1 MDVTGKAMK
10 NQGRAYLFAAIT
22 VLLWSTVATAFKIA
36 LRDLNNIE
44 VLLIANLTSLVVF
57 LGLLLVSGKT
67 GLLKKETPKS
77 LAFSAFQG
85 LLNPFAYYLILFKA
99 YSLLPAQVAQPTN
112 FIWPVVLML
121 LSAPLLKQPIRLTG
135 VIALLVSFTGVL
147 ILSSQGNL
155 SHFRIVEPAGI
166 ALSLSTSVIWA
177 FYWIFNL
184 RDHRDDLVKLFLG
197 FLFSSVYI
205 LIVAAFTGTFTGI
218 FQKPLMVAVYIGL
231 FEMGITFALW
241 LKALQLSDSTGKV
254 ANLIYITPFASLL
267 FIHFVLHEELYY
279 TSFIGL
285 ALIIAGILAGRIKKR
300 A

>member
-1 MDVTGKAMK
+1 MGDTMK
-10 NQGRAYLFAAIT
+10 NQRHAYLFAAVT

-57 LGLLLVSGKT
+57 LGILLITKKT
-67 GLLKKETPKS
+67 SLLKKETPKT

-85 LLNPFAYYLILFKA
+85 LLNPFAYYLILFQA

-121 LSAPLLKQPIRLTG
+121 LSAPMLKQPIRLSG
-135 VIALLVSFTGVL
+135 IMALLISFSGVL

-155 SHFRIVEPAGI
+155 GHFRIVEPAGI

-184 RDHRDDLVKLFLG
+184 KDHRDDVVKLFLS

-205 LIVAAFTGTFTGI
+205 LIVAAFTGNLSGI
-218 FQKPLMVAVYIGL
+218 LNKPILVAVYIGL

-285 ALIIAGILAGRIKKR
+285 ALIITGILAGRIKKR
-300 A
+300 T

>member
-1 MDVTGKAMK
+1 MN
-10 NQGRAYLFAAIT
+10 NQRRAYIYAAIT

-57 LGLLLVSGKT
+57 LGILIAGRKIK
-67 GLLKKETPKS
+67 LLKKETPAS

-121 LSAPLLKQPIRLTG
+121 LAAPMLKQPIRIPGIL
-135 VIALLVSFTGVL
+135 ALLISFTGVL

-155 SHFRIVEPAGI
+155 SQFRIVEPAGI

-184 RDHRDDLVKLFLG
+184 RDHRDDVVKLFLS

-205 LIVAAFTGTFTGI
+205 LIVASYTGNLSGI
-218 FQKPLMVAVYIGL
+218 LHKPLLVAVYIGL

-241 LKALQLSDSTGKV
+241 LKALQFSDSTGKV
-254 ANLIYITPFASLL
+254 ANLIYVTPFASLL
-267 FIHFVLHEELYY
+267 FIHFVLHEKLYY
-279 TSFIGL
+279 TSYIGL
-285 ALIIAGILAGRIKKR
+285 VLIIAGILAGRINKQGS
-300 A
+300 